1 MTRTF
6 AACLLAAGALIAAPP
21 AAADPQDLVPYC
33 SGDET
38 PMDDNC
44 RQMAHQVFTHADEP
58 GANPELP
65 SGLDP
70 GNAAVVGGG

>member
-1 MTRTF
+1 MTRLF
-6 AACLLAAGALIAAPP
+6 AACLLVAAAVLVGAPH
-21 AAADPQDLVPYC
+21 AAADPEDHVPYC
-33 SGDET
+33 SGDQT

-44 RQMAHQVFTHADEP
+44 RLMPHQIFTHEDAP

-70 GNAAVVGGG
+70 GSEPVV

>member
-1 MTRTF
+1 MTRLF
-6 AACLLAAGALIAAPP
+6 VACLVAAGALIAAPH
-21 AAADPQDLVPYC
+21 ATADPQDLVPYC
-33 SGDET
+33 SGDQT

-44 RQMAHQVFTHADEP
+44 LQMPHQIFTHEDAP

-70 GNAAVVGGG
+70 GSEPVV